1 MTLKNAAKDLGGRN
15 AKGPAVK
22 HRSIVLAGA
31 VALAALAISSVP
43 QVGGSPVSAATPP
56 PTPPP
61 LPMTTTAPAT
71 PTPAPPLDIPT
82 LTPVGA
88 TPAPSATK
96 TPAPPKG
103 VRKGIEGVWEI
114 QIQRGAKTEY
124 EHFQI
129 VQTDNALT
137 GFYLDQDKKKSPLAG
152 SLDGKTVTIVVTFA
166 DGTTAKFTAQLDGTT
181 DMLGLM
187 ETAKEQVPFTAAYRP
202 KENFFDT
209 ISPGTGLGG
218 PGGGYGPGR

>member
-1 MTLKNAAKDLGGRN
+1 
-15 AKGPAVK
+15 VK
-22 HRSIVLAGA
+22 HRSLFVAGA
-31 VALAALAISSVP
+31 LASAALALAVLTPSFGATP
-43 QVGGSPVSAATPP
+43 AAAATAP

-61 LPMTTTAPAT
+61 LPAVTAT
-71 PTPAPPLDIPT
+71 PAAAPSSAPFALPT
-82 LTPVGA
+82 LTPVGS
-88 TPAPSATK
+88 PNPSPTK
-96 TPAPPKG
+96 TPAPRAG
-103 VRKGIEGVWEI
+103 VRKGIEGVWEV
-114 QIQRGAKTEY
+114 QIQRGAVTEY
-124 EHFQI
+124 DHFQLK
-129 VQTDNALT
+129 QDDNALT
-137 GFYLDQDKKKSPLAG
+137 GFYLDTDKKKFPLAG

-202 KENFFDT
+202 KENFFDN